1 MGKKRYAI
9 AGLGVTEQGKLPGQT
24 PADLT
29 AAAIELALADSGLDR
44 REVDGFL
51 YQPGLEG
58 GQVGAAGARAGL
70 AAKLALEIDTG
81 GATGILA
88 VILAA
93 GLIEAGLARAVVC
106 AHGTTAR
113 SMQVLVGAGT
123 SDPGAAR
130 GFVSPGAVL
139 GFFSPG
145 AAAALATTSYFH
157 KYGRCSADLAEIAV
171 ALRANA
177 VPRPDA
183 YMHGRPISV
192 ADHQGS
198 PYIVEPLRLLD
209 YCLVTDGAAAILVT
223 SAERAAD
230 LRRKPVFALGW
241 GSTHSMAKAGGSAVI
256 RPARGFSSLG
266 RADFDPEPAR
276 STALAQAEL
285 TIRDVDIFQ
294 FYDPFTITVAQQIEA
309 YGLCGRGEAADF
321 VRAGNFVWSSKVP
334 CNTSG
339 TEHSWGYVQSFT
351 HLAEAVRQ
359 LRGGGGATQVAR
371 ACTCL
376 VTGIGQSDAGEAHAA
391 LVLASE

>member
-9 AGLGVTEQGKLPGQT
+9 AGLGVTAQGKLPGRS
-24 PADLT
+24 AEDLT
-29 AAAIELALADSGLDR
+29 AAAIELALSDAGLER

-58 GQVGAAGARAGL
+58 GRVGAAAARAGL
-70 AAKLALEIDTG
+70 AANLALEIDTG
-81 GATGILA
+81 GATGLLA

-93 GLIEAGLARAVVC
+93 GLIEGGLARSVVC

-113 SMQVLVGAGT
+113 SRRVLVGAGT
-123 SDPGAAR
+123 SDPGAV
-130 GFVSPGAVL
+130 F

-145 AAAALATTSYFH
+145 AAAALAARSYFH
-157 KYGRCSADLAEIAV
+157 KYGRSSADLAEIAV

-177 VPRPDA
+177 VARPDA
-183 YMHGRPISV
+183 YMCGRPISV
-192 ADHQGS
+192 GDHQSS

-209 YCLVTDGAAAILVT
+209 YCLVTDGAAAVVVT
-223 SAERAAD
+223 SADRAAD
-230 LRRKPVFALGW
+230 LRKTAVSILGW
-241 GSTHSMAKAGGSAVI
+241 GSTHSTAKAWGSASPSTGRGGSW
-256 RPARGFSSLG
+256 LG

-276 STALAQAEL
+276 SMALGQAGL
-285 TIRDVDIFQ
+285 SIRDVDLFQ
-294 FYDPFTITVAQQIEA
+294 FYDPFTIMVAQQLEA
-309 YGLCGRGEAADF
+309 YGLCGPGEAADF

-359 LRGGGGATQVAR
+359 LRGEGGATQAAR
-371 ACTCL
+371 ARTCL
-376 VTGIGQSDAGEAHAA
+376 VTGVGQTDAGEAHTA
-391 LVLASE
+391 LVLAAG